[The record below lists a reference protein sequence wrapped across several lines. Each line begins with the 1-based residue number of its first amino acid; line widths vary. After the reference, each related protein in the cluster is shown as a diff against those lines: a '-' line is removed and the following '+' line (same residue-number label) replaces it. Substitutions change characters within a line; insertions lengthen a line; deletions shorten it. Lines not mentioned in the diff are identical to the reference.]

1 MIAQSQRPLLMCG
14 GGVVRGRADRQFR
27 EFAEK
32 LDCPVAITVMG
43 GGGFP
48 GAHPLT
54 TGMVGMHGTQA
65 SNTACDQCD
74 LLIAVGCRFSDRV
87 ALDPASFAS
96 QAKIVQ
102 IDIDRSEIDKNILTD
117 HHIIG
122 SAKRVLELL
131 NQRVPQ
137 YHRDAWKEQILS
149 LKREPEVETS
159 QVLTPRQVL
168 ETIRR
173 MAPQDTIV
181 ATDVRC
187 V

>member
-1 MIAQSQRPLLMCG
+1 MAAARTDAEAQARQMMT
-14 GGVVRGRADRQFR
+14 RA
-27 EFAEK
+27 EEAAAKHTETVS
-32 LDCPVAITVMG
+32 PVAITVMG

-137 YHRDAWKEQILS
+137 YHRDAWKVNFCRTFTNSSTVSSFPS
-149 LKREPEVETS
+149 LISVVT
-159 QVLTPRQVL
+159 QVF
-168 ETIRR
+168 
-173 MAPQDTIV
+173 M
-181 ATDVRC
+181 
-187 V
+187 